1 MFSDQAEK
9 TYLPDQDILKRFS
22 MTPYNKKSHS
32 HERAIKY
39 KLNKKKK
46 AMVTKYTNTDIFIIN
61 LLNDKIKIIDIDM
74 KNTIN
79 KHLDAYEKQISS
91 LFKCENEKTLQDI
104 VLDIESSINNLNNI
118 LNKGNFDY
126 YVFKG
131 FFLNKFDTN
140 LRDTYKYK
148 EKYKKHLEK
157 TENKE

>member
-1 MFSDQAEK
+1 MFSDQAEN
-9 TYLPDQDILKRFS
+9 TYLPDQDILKKFS
-22 MTPYNKKSHS
+22 MNPYNKKSHS

-46 AMVTKYTNTDIFIIN
+46 NMITKYTNIDIFIIN

-79 KHLDAYEKQISS
+79 THLDAYEKQISS
-91 LFKCENEKTLQDI
+91 LFKCEDEEHLQNI
-104 VLDIESSINNLNNI
+104 VSDVENSINKLNQI

-157 TENKE
+157 IEKKE